1 VRVTIEEKLDSALPE
16 VYDAALYE
24 EKCERI
30 YTHVYEKYYGAG
42 RSVYS
47 LAVAA

>member
-1 VRVTIEEKLDSALPE
+1 VTIEAQLDSALPPA
-16 VYDAALYE
+16 YDTKLYE

-47 LAVAA
+47 LATAT